1 VKKFHIKNNYQN
13 NMTKNRID
21 PRSELPKQIEELAD
35 KICVKI
41 NEIEAMEEALKEA
54 KQNKEIWM
62 KELAEILDTSG
73 YGVGSKIFLKNGRE
87 MKIKEFFSAGL
98 PAKSTIEGCKDPEKK
113 ADLEEKK
120 ASGLKWLDDNGL
132 GDVIKNN
139 IVAILPRGGNEI
151 AKEISD
157 YLQQKQ
163 VPFAREESV
172 HAMTLNATLKDALKQ
187 GKNIPFEVFNVTTG
201 TVVEIK

>member
-1 VKKFHIKNNYQN
+1 
-13 NMTKNRID
+13 MKNRID
-21 PRSELPKQIEELAD
+21 PRTELPAQIEELAN
-35 KICVKI
+35 KICLKI
-41 NEIEAMEEALKEA
+41 NEIEAMEDALKAA
-54 KQNKEIWM
+54 KENKDLWM

-120 ASGLKWLDDNGL
+120 NQGLSWLDNNGM

-139 IVAILPRGGNEI
+139 IVAILPRGGNEV

-157 YLQQKQ
+157 YLLQKQ
-163 VPFAREESV
+163 VPFVRDESV
-172 HAMTLNATLKDALKQ
+172 HPQTLTATLKGAMKE
-187 GKNIPFEVFNVTTG
+187 GKNVPLEVFNVITG